1 MLPANSPMIRFS
13 LVCSLAVAL
22 TSGCSDRVVPPEFD
36 GARAYK
42 YLEQQVEF
50 GPRVPG
56 TAASARCREYFYRQ
70 LENSGFS
77 VDSQV
82 FKVFDPYASV
92 DTPMVNVV
100 ARFRGDPDD
109 ERAILLMAHYDSR
122 PRTDYHS
129 DSTRRNQPIAG
140 ADDGGSG
147 VAVLLELAGLVKQ
160 LSPKCNLDIVLCDGE
175 DWGKSGDYDYY
186 SLGSREFARQGIRDK
201 YYFAL
206 VIDMVGDMYQ
216 RIYREEYTERYY
228 QTINNMIWRA
238 AVEVG
243 VTTFVDSVRHTIQ
256 DDHLPLGAAGVP
268 TALLI
273 DFDYKYWHT
282 ENDTPDKCSAESLA
296 NVGRVLAHIIYNE
309 SLWPRK

>member
-1 MLPANSPMIRFS
+1 MIRLL
-13 LVCSLAVAL
+13 LVGLFVVAL
-22 TSGCSDRVVPPEFD
+22 VGSCSERVTPPEFD
-36 GARAYK
+36 GARAFK
-42 YLEQQVEF
+42 HLEQQVTF

-56 TAASARCREYFYRQ
+56 TASSARCREYFYQ
-70 LENSGFS
+70 CLENSGFS
-77 VDSQV
+77 VDSQLFRV
-82 FKVFDPYASV
+82 LDPYTSV

-100 ARFRGDPDD
+100 ARFRGNPDD
-109 ERAILLMAHYDSR
+109 ARAILLMAHYDSR

-129 DSTRRNQPIAG
+129 DSTLRHLPVAG
-140 ADDGGSG
+140 ANDGGSG

-160 LSPKCNLDIVLCDGE
+160 QPPKCNLDIVLSDGE

-186 SLGSREFARQGIRDK
+186 SLGSREYARQGIRDK
-201 YYFAL
+201 YHFA
-206 VIDMVGDMYQ
+206 VVVDMVGDSYL

-228 QTINNMIWRA
+228 RMVNDMIWKVA
-238 AVEVG
+238 AEAG
-243 VTTFVDSVRHTIQ
+243 VTTFADSVRHTIQ

-296 NVGRVLAHIIYNE
+296 DVGRVLAYIIYNE
-309 SLWPRK
+309 SLWPKK